1 MHCAGTRGFPH
12 QLVPQRQFAYKHL
25 GLPTEGAMKRRAV
38 AQSQMTDQVPSFVAC
53 EAGSRPP
60 SPSQKKPAFV
70 PMIWQQHSELVKT

>member
-60 SPSQKKPAFV
+60 SPSQ
-70 PMIWQQHSELVKT
+70 